1 MQFMS
6 HKRDT
11 DYLINVGKRVK
22 QARLI
27 KGVNVKELAKMMGY
41 SNSKLYNIERGYYST
56 QVKDIKDIATFLDVS
71 PSFLL
76 CLEDSAIDERIVCK
90 SIIDLIN
97 KKLEKFSI
105 EDLKKV
111 LQFIS
116 DLEMSNVQ

>member
-1 MQFMS
+1 MA

-27 KGVNVKELAKMMGY
+27 KGITVKELAKMIGY
-41 SNSKLYNIERGYYST
+41 STSKLYNIERGSFAPS
-56 QVKDIKDIATFLDVS
+56 VKDIKDIATFLNVS

-97 KKLEKFSI
+97 KKLEKLSSD
-105 EDLKKV
+105 DLKKV
-111 LQFIS
+111 LKFIS
-116 DLEMSNVQ
+116 DLEISNVQ

>member
-1 MQFMS
+1 MA

-11 DYLINVGKRVK
+11 DYLKNVGKRVK
-22 QARLI
+22 QGRLI
-27 KGVNVKELAKMMGY
+27 KGVTVKELAKMMGY
-41 SNSKLYNIERGYYST
+41 SPSKLYNIERGSYSPSI
-56 QVKDIKDIATFLDVS
+56 KDIKDIATFLDVS

-76 CLEDSAIDERIVCK
+76 CLEDSAIDNRIVCK

-111 LQFIS
+111 LKFTS
-116 DLEMSNVQ
+116 DLEISNVQ